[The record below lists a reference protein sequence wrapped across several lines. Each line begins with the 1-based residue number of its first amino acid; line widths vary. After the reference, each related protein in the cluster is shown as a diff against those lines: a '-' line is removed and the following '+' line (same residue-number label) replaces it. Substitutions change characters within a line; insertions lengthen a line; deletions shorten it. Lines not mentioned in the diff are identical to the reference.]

1 MTENARATQS
11 PARRRRRVAP
21 VIPDVLET
29 VARSPF
35 LHKLG
40 STLAHPPVPRKPSW
54 RGWIH
59 AGFTPIAFV
68 MVLVAMILAPTV
80 ELRVACAIFGVTG
93 LLLFG
98 VSGIYHRSYWS
109 PRVTAVLRRLDHTNI
124 ALLIA
129 GTYTP
134 AAMALM
140 PDPAILLSIIWGSA
154 IGLVAFRL
162 VWMNAPRW
170 LYTPLYVVMGCIAV
184 AYLPQF
190 WPVQP
195 VATLMLAVGGLA
207 YIAGAVTYALKW
219 PILAPRTFGFHE
231 VFHTWTVV
239 GFICHY
245 IAIMFAM
252 FG

>member
-1 MTENARATQS
+1 MTQ
-11 PARRRRRVAP
+11 PPQQKRRSVP
-21 VIPDVLET
+21 VIPDVVET
-29 VARSPF
+29 VAHSPF

-59 AGFTPIAFV
+59 AAFTPVAFV
-68 MVLVAMILAPTV
+68 MVLVAVILAPTF
-80 ELRVACAIFGVTG
+80 ELRVGCAIFGITG

-109 PRVTAVLRRLDHTNI
+109 PRVTAMLRRMDHCNI

-134 AAMALM
+134 TAIALLEN
-140 PDPAILLSIIWGSA
+140 PVPLLSIVWGCA
-154 IGLVAFRL
+154 LGLVIFRL
-162 VWMNAPRW
+162 MWMSAPRW
-170 LYTPLYVVMGCIAV
+170 LYTPLYVIMGCIAV
-184 AYLPQF
+184 GYLPQF

-195 VATLMLAVGGLA
+195 VATVMLAVGGLA

-219 PILAPRTFGFHE
+219 PILTPRTFGFHE
-231 VFHTWTVV
+231 VFHAWTVV

-252 FG
+252 LGSGPAA

>member
-1 MTENARATQS
+1 MTHRISTHQRQHMTHS
-11 PARRRRRVAP
+11 
-21 VIPDVLET
+21 IPDVVET

-35 LHKLG
+35 LHQLG
-40 STLAHPPVPRKPSW
+40 STLAHPPVPRKPRW

-59 AGFTPIAFV
+59 AGFTPVAFV
-68 MVLVAMILAPTV
+68 MVLIAVLLAPTL
-80 ELRVACAIFGVTG
+80 ELRIACAIFGVTG

-109 PRVTAVLRRLDHTNI
+109 PNVTALLRRMDHVNI

-134 AAMALM
+134 VAIALM
-140 PDPAILLSIIWGSA
+140 PDPTVLLCIIWATA
-154 IGLVAFRL
+154 IGLAVFRL
-162 VWMNAPRW
+162 VWMDAPRW

-190 WPVQP
+190 WPVHAA
-195 VATLMLAVGGLA
+195 ATSMIAVGGVA

-219 PILAPRTFGFHE
+219 PVLTPRTFGFHE
-231 VFHTWTVV
+231 VFHTWTVI
-239 GFICHY
+239 GFVCHY
-245 IAIMFAM
+245 IAIMLAM
-252 FG
+252 